1 MERAII
7 FNELSCID
15 TGRVIGVI
23 YKNKTRFIIFFIF
36 FITLIVGQPV
46 FAAKPWTLGLMFGL
60 EGFNQQASEI
70 FDSEYFKSGLYFDPF
85 SVSRIRGALMLS
97 ALIPFNPF
105 NSNMIYVGG
114 GVEIQLLNQ
123 SIHNDFFFR
132 SWRYSPSLAGEVFI
146 KPVGEKNY
154 YFIISLQPL
163 RVWFSDSIFSTMG
176 VEMLL
181 DSDGQLK
188 GWGMCLFRLITFVR

>member
-7 FNELSCID
+7 FNELSCIN
-15 TGRVIGVI
+15 TGRVIRVV
-23 YKNKTRFIIFFIF
+23 YKKNNIFTISLIFFIILTF
-36 FITLIVGQPV
+36 GQPV
-46 FAAKPWTLGLMFGL
+46 FAAKPWTLGLIFGL

-105 NSNMIYVGG
+105 NSNMIYLGG

-123 SIHNDFFFR
+123 SIHDDFFFR
-132 SWRYSPSLAGEVFI
+132 SWRYSPSLAAEVFI
-146 KPVGEKNY
+146 KPFGEKNY
-154 YFIISLQPL
+154 YFLISLQPL
-163 RVWFSDSIFSTMG
+163 RVWFSDSIVSTMG
-176 VEMLL
+176 VEMML

-188 GWGMCLFRLITFVR
+188 GWGICLFRLITFVR